1 MIKTQKHGW
10 KDLITGGQEMRVQL
24 SKLMSRIA
32 GTEDLSTNQM
42 ALIMG
47 IYSGSLTSVGSVT
60 KAFDIQQTN
69 ASTLCRKSE
78 ELGFIVRKRNNEDV
92 RVVNLILTEKGEATV
107 KSILKMLEQR
117 YKHYQKEH
125 GENIDFEMMEK
136 GICEFVK
143 LLNVIEGV

>member
-1 MIKTQKHGW
+1 MKTQKYGW
-10 KDLITGGQEMRVQL
+10 KDLIYGGQEMRVQL
-24 SKLMSRIA
+24 SKLMSKIA

-60 KAFDIQQTN
+60 SAFDIQQTN

-78 ELGFIVRKRNNEDV
+78 ESGLIVRKRSNEDV
-92 RVVNLILTEKGEATV
+92 RVVNLVLTEKGETAV
-107 KSILKMLEQR
+107 KSILNMLEQR
-117 YKHYQKEH
+117 YKQFQKKHE
-125 GENIDFEMMEK
+125 ETIDFEMMEK

-143 LLNVIEGV
+143 LLNVIEGE